1 MFAAAGITIPIALHL
16 WNVRQ
21 GKVLKVGS
29 VALLT
34 NQAVKN
40 SSNIKLNELLLLLLR
55 CLLITLAAVILAKP
69 QWTPANTAT
78 KNGWVLLPKAS
89 FNKTYIHF
97 KPMVDSLLQAGY
109 SLHYFNAPF
118 EEKRME
124 DAIKEQALAN
134 DSDKVVD
141 YWKTISQLNKVVD
154 TILPLYI
161 FTDNKIANFLGNRPG
176 VSLKMI
182 WQTYANDDYLQQQ
195 LARSYKTYDGGIR
208 IVTATN
214 KPTGTSIAYN
224 TLADAGLGAAGYT
237 LQANGNVNLQGKTGS
252 PVTLDTAPLNITV
265 YTGNYPADAGYIK
278 AAIEAIRQFSK
289 RNINLRLAEKEEDIA
304 KGQDWLFWLSD
315 RPIPANATARNV
327 LQYAEGKQTAGSSWI
342 QTFGDYSTNGN
353 KLVLFRFTAPQPNGL
368 MGQNILWKDG
378 YGNPVLT
385 LDSGKTNVYH
395 FYSHFNPS
403 YNGLVWGSNFAQLLF
418 TLLVPKQEAL
428 FANDARMIDALQLQ
442 PYPVSANG
450 GTTQTTKQPVDLATA
465 VWLAMA
471 VVFLLERMVAHSHK
485 REGLL
490 AA

>member
-1 MFAAAGITIPIALHL
+1 MFAGAGITIPIALHL

-40 SSNIKLNELLLLLLR
+40 SSSIKINELLLLLLR
-55 CLLITLAAVILAKP
+55 CQLIILAAVLLAKP

-109 SLHYFNAPF
+109 RLHYFNPPF
-118 EEKRME
+118 EEKRID
-124 DAIKEQALAN
+124 DAIKEQALSN

-141 YWKTISQLNKVVD
+141 YWKTISQLNNVVD
-154 TILPLYI
+154 STLPLYI
-161 FTDNKIANFLGNRPG
+161 FTDHKIANFLGNRPG
-176 VSLKMI
+176 VSLRML
-182 WQTYANDDYLQQQ
+182 WQTYTNDDSLQQQ
-195 LARSYKTYDGGIR
+195 LAGAYKTYDGGIR
-208 IVTATN
+208 IVTATS

-224 TLADAGLGAAGYT
+224 TVAEAGLRAAGYT
-237 LQANGNVNLQGKTGS
+237 LQANGNVNLQGKIGS
-252 PVTLDTAPLNITV
+252 PVTLYTAPVNITV
-265 YTGNYPADAGYIK
+265 YTGNYPADASYLK
-278 AAIEAIRQFSK
+278 AAIEAIRQFSQ
-289 RNINLRLAEKEEDIA
+289 RNINVRFAEKEEDIA

-315 RPIPANATARNV
+315 RPISANATAQNI
-327 LQYAEGKQTAGSSWI
+327 LQYEAGNQTAVSSWL
-342 QTFGDYSTNGN
+342 QTCGDYAINGTEPALY
-353 KLVLFRFTAPQPNGL
+353 KFTAPQPNGV

-378 YGNPVLT
+378 YGNAVLT
-385 LDSGKTNVYH
+385 LDSGKTNIYH

-428 FANDARMIDALQLQ
+428 FTNETRMIDALQLQ

-450 GTTQTTKQPVDLATA
+450 FSKQTAKQPVDLATA

-471 VVFLLERMVAHSHK
+471 VIFLLERIVAHSHK